1 MIKYIHLP
9 DKLHYALILAFVGS
23 VDVFLLIL
31 VCLILWVLTSL
42 FFCLTNLC
50 ADL

>member
-1 MIKYIHLP
+1 MIKNIHLP
-9 DKLHYALILAFVGS
+9 DKHRYAHILASVGS

-42 FFCLTNLC
+42 FFYLTNLC
-50 ADL
+50 TDL